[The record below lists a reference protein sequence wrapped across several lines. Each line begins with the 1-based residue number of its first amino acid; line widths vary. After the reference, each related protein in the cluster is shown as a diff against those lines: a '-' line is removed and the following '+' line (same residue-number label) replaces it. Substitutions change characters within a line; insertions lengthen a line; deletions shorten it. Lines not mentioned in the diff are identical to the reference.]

1 MEVEQEVCATA
12 AAAEGSVASEADQK
26 PAERLREVASERLRW
41 ISKRQERLERMEKLL
56 KLLEL
61 QGASNSNDEP
71 IEAQAANS
79 EAEKKPTD
87 DQKSRNKA
95 EAVLARK
102 KELKELQARA
112 ETAKEKQQQAAT
124 VLIRNL
130 RQLTAVRHAAQL
142 TTTQWSPASKRKR
155 EEGDA
160 EEQPSKKT
168 DFGSDGAREDSVPSP
183 EMHSFSATLELDVG
197 TAELARAACFRIAT
211 RYFLTT
217 GTRIPGNVLEQAFK
231 TYTGKALDE
240 VVSASSLERALVCF
254 NTHGTKHTIYH
265 SSSEIRS
272 KRVWWQPGRQFLR
285 SPTFIASDA
294 EQIQKLIDV
303 EKQIVMDVCESL
315 RMSGNQH
322 SKSTVLNTMRRQKL
336 FLASLLNDGNAAAS
350 SLTLSNILAA
360 CIGVG
365 SSKSTTNLA
374 KRIHYRSHGQMAGV
388 FANMESWLREQAET
402 IEPQNSISSRLA
414 GVSSGPRKDECFF
427 TTRYTKPF
435 CVENDSIVNQLRG
448 VGTLYTSTTQK
459 IDPLK
464 VFCQYE
470 LNGICNDK
478 NCSNYHQKDYEP
490 VVTNIDN
497 PSGGAGGD
505 TRVLYSKETTDQLL
519 LLFADFR
526 GRMTTKWP
534 VIITTESPSAL
545 AGNCTKTVPH
555 VDSGLSVVQDMQRIA
570 EASNEDG
577 DDFIRLDIPEELS
590 EIGDSRYFD
599 DVESRKGYGDSLQ
612 AKVERDPNDADAWL
626 LLAIYHLE
634 LDVGLSD
641 EAANLSDN
649 ARLQHQLIY
658 LCKKLSVRQSSS
670 TFRDLNIEEANLT
683 RCLHTLS
690 RALEVEANAYCEA
703 LWLLYLHLCGEAAN
717 KQMEIDM
724 VEHAVQF
731 LPSSHALWLR
741 YISTYDFDS
750 VSMAEG
756 VYWRLMEHLARVNS
770 TEDGEDAAQVTPS
783 KDLSILLTAMCFHL
797 CIKLWRAGATSRVLK
812 LLSAFLKLG
821 DTPSEFDWC
830 GMVRSCL
837 RSDEVIVFC
846 LVFAHVLLLN
856 ELPALIEHWVAASS
870 HESIPIKGM
879 AYTAESLQRVSFHT
893 KNNFAQVLASYELA
907 FSINGERCSGVHD
920 AGGVILSNW
929 MLLLSIQGDKNARDE
944 SLKTFF
950 DDKLDTI
957 QQYPAAA
964 LTAAKIMELVSTGEH
979 QAHRLMLTMMNQ
991 SSERNFPEALHHYL
1005 FACRQS
1011 TALVNALDKTF
1022 PDVMERLAS
1031 LLEFDINAVEKSI
1044 QDIMRDTSN
1053 ISKSRALKTLLDALL
1068 AAWMDHL
1075 DRLRRAS
1082 KQRQSLDSHP
1092 RSLADIYVALAI
1104 CQLMGILLEASVA
1117 IDGLQ
1122 IILSSP
1128 SFEALSLQARQLAW
1142 MQRFVFQVDLLQQND
1157 SDSLL
1162 WKENQAT
1169 LIQLFRKYMGEMSVK
1184 SEMLRQVSKRIERDL
1199 DRNALEDA
1207 VLAGPEKA
1215 TFYSSFTDAL
1225 ALASEF
1231 SLAFSDTAVHEW
1243 ELLAAR
1249 ASLRKCLG
1257 GAKTQHSQVL
1267 QALVAVELRLRNMK
1281 SVSSLLQK
1289 EMQADP
1295 LLLETWRLVVGLE
1308 ILFGGELAERSEK
1321 IAVEMEKRQLVFVCN
1336 TFGDDKAIDGVT
1348 SSLVKDSASAT
1359 SLTLRGLGLECVP
1372 NSVLLKNELISLDLT
1387 GNELTELPIDLNRL
1401 KSLQKLDVS
1410 ENALVDFPECLNNMP
1425 NLRELH
1431 LAHNNLSVV
1440 SVRQLPNLST
1450 MDLRWN
1456 TVEHLAVSDLAALKS
1471 IKMLRT
1477 EGNRIPVE
1485 EQSKILDL
1493 LSSRKKINACDA
1505 RLLTGCQ
1512 SLREVTG
1519 EKNEEQSTHALLPV
1533 SPSPEGVE
1541 DSATASTEAG
1551 KPMGAEI
1558 SSAIAAEGTTNS
1570 MSKTDDGDQVMNAEE
1585 VNINIPVTQDDDGDQ
1600 IMDVE
1605 EVDPSSVMIK
1615 HNEGEMVDDH
1625 AINSTLAAKEH
1636 VIIAAAEEVDTISVS
1651 KVDSRDRIAEK
1662 EGDVDID
1669 AAATV
1674 FMTVNDTVHQP
1685 KEVIDVSSSESLEE
1699 AERDAEEQAQ
1709 AASNNTEMSANVGN
1723 VWMPLANDEPCTE
1736 TITEAED
1743 FAQAHSNVI
1752 TEAAE
1757 RQRVGPGAACAALN
1771 KLTAYMEQN
1780 QIDSR
1785 AEVRRRNPALWQ
1797 EFVAANLHGT
1807 TGVPRCRLCFAPGG
1821 QRFNSTILC
1830 LDCLEQALQV
1840 LKKRIDDFEQ

>member
-1 MEVEQEVCATA
+1 MEVEREVCATA

-26 PAERLREVASERLRW
+26 PAERLREVEAERLRW

-95 EAVLARK
+95 AAVLARK

-130 RQLTAVRHAAQL
+130 KQLTAVRHAAQL
-142 TTTQWSPASKRKR
+142 ATTQWSPASKRKR

-197 TAELARAACFRIAT
+197 TAELSRAACFRIAT

-336 FLASLLNDGNAAAS
+336 FLASLLNDGNTAAS

-505 TRVLYSKETTDQLL
+505 TRVLCSKETTDQLL

-545 AGNCTKTVPH
+545 AGNCTKTAPH
-555 VDSGLSVVQDMQRIA
+555 VDSGLPVVQDMQRIA
-570 EASNEDG
+570 EVSNEDG

-770 TEDGEDAAQVTPS
+770 TEDGEDAAQ
-783 KDLSILLTAMCFHL
+783 
-797 CIKLWRAGATSRVLK
+797 
-812 LLSAFLKLG
+812 
-821 DTPSEFDWC
+821 
-830 GMVRSCL
+830 
-837 RSDEVIVFC
+837 
-846 LVFAHVLLLN
+846 
-856 ELPALIEHWVAASS
+856 
-870 HESIPIKGM
+870 
-879 AYTAESLQRVSFHT
+879 
-893 KNNFAQVLASYELA
+893 
-907 FSINGERCSGVHD
+907 
-920 AGGVILSNW
+920 
-929 MLLLSIQGDKNARDE
+929 
-944 SLKTFF
+944 
-950 DDKLDTI
+950 
-957 QQYPAAA
+957 
-964 LTAAKIMELVSTGEH
+964 
-979 QAHRLMLTMMNQ
+979 

-1031 LLEFDINAVEKSI
+1031 LLEFDINEVEKSI

-1075 DRLRRAS
+1075 DRLRRVS
-1082 KQRQSLDSHP
+1082 KQRQSLDPHP

-1157 SDSLL
+1157 SDSLS

-1207 VLAGPEKA
+1207 VCDLAGPEKA

-1372 NSVLLKNELISLDLT
+1372 NSVLLKSELISLDLT

-1410 ENALVDFPECLNNMP
+1410 ENALVDFPECFNNMP
-1425 NLRELH
+1425 SLRELH

-1440 SVRQLPNLST
+1440 SIRQLPNLRT
-1450 MDLRWN
+1450 IDLRWN

-1477 EGNRIPVE
+1477 EGNGIPVE

-1493 LSSRKKINACDA
+1493 LSSRKKINVCDA
-1505 RLLTGCQ
+1505 RLLTGSQ

-1541 DSATASTEAG
+1541 DPATASTEAG
-1551 KPMGAEI
+1551 KPVGAEI
-1558 SSAIAAEGTTNS
+1558 SSATAAEGTTNS

-1651 KVDSRDRIAEK
+1651 KVNSRDRIAEK

-1709 AASNNTEMSANVGN
+1709 AASNNSDMSANVEN
-1723 VWMPLANDEPCTE
+1723 VQMPLANDEPCTE

>member
-1 MEVEQEVCATA
+1 MEVEREVCATA

-26 PAERLREVASERLRW
+26 PAERLREVAAERLRW

-56 KLLEL
+56 KLLDL

-95 EAVLARK
+95 VAVLARK

-197 TAELARAACFRIAT
+197 TAELSRAACFRIAT

-240 VVSASSLERALVCF
+240 VVSASSLDRALVCF
-254 NTHGTKHTIYH
+254 NTLGTKHTIYH

-435 CVENDSIVNQLRG
+435 CVESDSIVNQLRG

-545 AGNCTKTVPH
+545 AGNCTKTAPH

-724 VEHAVQF
+724 
-731 LPSSHALWLR
+731 
-741 YISTYDFDS
+741 
-750 VSMAEG
+750 
-756 VYWRLMEHLARVNS
+756 
-770 TEDGEDAAQVTPS
+770 
-783 KDLSILLTAMCFHL
+783 
-797 CIKLWRAGATSRVLK
+797 
-812 LLSAFLKLG
+812 
-821 DTPSEFDWC
+821 
-830 GMVRSCL
+830 
-837 RSDEVIVFC
+837 
-846 LVFAHVLLLN
+846 
-856 ELPALIEHWVAASS
+856 
-870 HESIPIKGM
+870 
-879 AYTAESLQRVSFHT
+879 
-893 KNNFAQVLASYELA
+893 
-907 FSINGERCSGVHD
+907 
-920 AGGVILSNW
+920 
-929 MLLLSIQGDKNARDE
+929 
-944 SLKTFF
+944 
-950 DDKLDTI
+950 
-957 QQYPAAA
+957 
-964 LTAAKIMELVSTGEH
+964 
-979 QAHRLMLTMMNQ
+979 
-991 SSERNFPEALHHYL
+991 
-1005 FACRQS
+1005 S

-1122 IILSSP
+1122 IILSSL

-1723 VWMPLANDEPCTE
+1723 VRMPLANDEPCTE

-1743 FAQAHSNVI
+1743 FAQAHSHVI

>member
-1 MEVEQEVCATA
+1 MEVEREVCATA

-26 PAERLREVASERLRW
+26 PAERLREVAAERLRW

-95 EAVLARK
+95 AAVLARK

-142 TTTQWSPASKRKR
+142 ATTQWSPASKRKR

-197 TAELARAACFRIAT
+197 TAELSRAACFRIAT

-336 FLASLLNDGNAAAS
+336 FLASLLNDGNTAAS

-505 TRVLYSKETTDQLL
+505 TRVLCSKETTDQLL

-534 VIITTESPSAL
+534 VIITTESPSVL
-545 AGNCTKTVPH
+545 AGNCTKTAPH
-555 VDSGLSVVQDMQRIA
+555 VDSGLPVVQDMQRIA
-570 EASNEDG
+570 EVSNEDG

-770 TEDGEDAAQVTPS
+770 TEDGEDAAQ
-783 KDLSILLTAMCFHL
+783 
-797 CIKLWRAGATSRVLK
+797 
-812 LLSAFLKLG
+812 
-821 DTPSEFDWC
+821 
-830 GMVRSCL
+830 
-837 RSDEVIVFC
+837 
-846 LVFAHVLLLN
+846 
-856 ELPALIEHWVAASS
+856 
-870 HESIPIKGM
+870 
-879 AYTAESLQRVSFHT
+879 
-893 KNNFAQVLASYELA
+893 
-907 FSINGERCSGVHD
+907 
-920 AGGVILSNW
+920 
-929 MLLLSIQGDKNARDE
+929 
-944 SLKTFF
+944 
-950 DDKLDTI
+950 
-957 QQYPAAA
+957 
-964 LTAAKIMELVSTGEH
+964 
-979 QAHRLMLTMMNQ
+979 

-1031 LLEFDINAVEKSI
+1031 LLEFDINEVEKSI

-1075 DRLRRAS
+1075 DRLRRTL
-1082 KQRQSLDSHP
+1082 QFTNGNCLPQG
-1092 RSLADIYVALAI
+1092 LAY
-1104 CQLMGILLEASVA
+1104 
-1117 IDGLQ
+1117 
-1122 IILSSP
+1122 
-1128 SFEALSLQARQLAW
+1128 
-1142 MQRFVFQVDLLQQND
+1142 
-1157 SDSLL
+1157 
-1162 WKENQAT
+1162 EN
-1169 LIQLFRKYMGEMSVK
+1169 
-1184 SEMLRQVSKRIERDL
+1184 
-1199 DRNALEDA
+1199 
-1207 VLAGPEKA
+1207 VLAG
-1215 TFYSSFTDAL
+1215 
-1225 ALASEF
+1225 
-1231 SLAFSDTAVHEW
+1231 
-1243 ELLAAR
+1243 R
-1249 ASLRKCLG
+1249 
-1257 GAKTQHSQVL
+1257 
-1267 QALVAVELRLRNMK
+1267 RLNIL
-1281 SVSSLLQK
+1281 SLLQK

-1410 ENALVDFPECLNNMP
+1410 ENALVDFPECFNNMP
-1425 NLRELH
+1425 SLRELH

-1440 SVRQLPNLST
+1440 SIRQLPNLRT
-1450 MDLRWN
+1450 IDLRWN

-1477 EGNRIPVE
+1477 EGNGIPVE

-1493 LSSRKKINACDA
+1493 LSSRKKINVCDA
-1505 RLLTGCQ
+1505 RLLTGSQ

-1541 DSATASTEAG
+1541 DPATASTEAG
-1551 KPMGAEI
+1551 KPVGAEI
-1558 SSAIAAEGTTNS
+1558 SSATAAEGTTNS

-1651 KVDSRDRIAEK
+1651 KVNSRDRIAEK

-1709 AASNNTEMSANVGN
+1709 AASNNSDMSANVEN
-1723 VWMPLANDEPCTE
+1723 VQMPLANDEPCTE

>member
-26 PAERLREVASERLRW
+26 PAERLREAAAERLRW

-79 EAEKKPTD
+79 EAEKNPTD

-95 EAVLARK
+95 AAVLSRK

-197 TAELARAACFRIAT
+197 TAELSRAACFRIAT

-240 VVSASSLERALVCF
+240 VVSASSLDRALVCF
-254 NTHGTKHTIYH
+254 NTLGTKHTIYH

-545 AGNCTKTVPH
+545 AGNCTKTAPH
-555 VDSGLSVVQDMQRIA
+555 ADSGLPVVQDMQRIA

-658 LCKKLSVRQSSS
+658 LCKKLSVSQSSS

-756 VYWRLMEHLARVNS
+756 VFWRLMEHLARVNS

-830 GMVRSCL
+830 GM
-837 RSDEVIVFC
+837 
-846 LVFAHVLLLN
+846 
-856 ELPALIEHWVAASS
+856 
-870 HESIPIKGM
+870 
-879 AYTAESLQRVSFHT
+879 
-893 KNNFAQVLASYELA
+893 
-907 FSINGERCSGVHD
+907 
-920 AGGVILSNW
+920 
-929 MLLLSIQGDKNARDE
+929 
-944 SLKTFF
+944 
-950 DDKLDTI
+950 
-957 QQYPAAA
+957 
-964 LTAAKIMELVSTGEH
+964 
-979 QAHRLMLTMMNQ
+979 
-991 SSERNFPEALHHYL
+991 
-1005 FACRQS
+1005 
-1011 TALVNALDKTF
+1011 
-1022 PDVMERLAS
+1022 
-1031 LLEFDINAVEKSI
+1031 
-1044 QDIMRDTSN
+1044 
-1053 ISKSRALKTLLDALL
+1053 
-1068 AAWMDHL
+1068 
-1075 DRLRRAS
+1075 
-1082 KQRQSLDSHP
+1082 
-1092 RSLADIYVALAI
+1092 
-1104 CQLMGILLEASVA
+1104 
-1117 IDGLQ
+1117 
-1122 IILSSP
+1122 
-1128 SFEALSLQARQLAW
+1128 
-1142 MQRFVFQVDLLQQND
+1142 VDLLQQND

-1440 SVRQLPNLST
+1440 SMRQLPNLST

-1485 EQSKILDL
+1485 EQSKMLDL

-1512 SLREVTG
+1512 SLREVAG